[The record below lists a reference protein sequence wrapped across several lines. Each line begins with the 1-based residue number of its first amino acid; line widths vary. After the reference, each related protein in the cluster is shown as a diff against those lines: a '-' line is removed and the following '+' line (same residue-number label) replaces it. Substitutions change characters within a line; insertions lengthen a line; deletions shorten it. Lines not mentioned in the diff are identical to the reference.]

1 MAPDMGPSIGMWG
14 LSRAPRTLG
23 PIPRRGFAGGVKRYL
38 FAPGGRNERGIKTVK
53 VSNDELTRHWQS
65 GLRSDGVT
73 GNHERLNRGGEAPAN
88 WNGGA
93 RDSGAG
99 FTLIEAVIAML
110 VTVVG
115 LVALVG
121 TFAIAMKTNSTSQNL
136 TTATSLAQDRLEQL
150 EMIAFQ
156 RLADPARM
164 IPNPNSKGSNDALIV
179 GSLDTNVQSPD
190 GTYYYD
196 KIILAGPNDIEPE
209 GTITVVRPDGTAET
223 RRPNGTV
230 YQSNP
235 FPADRLSYS
244 RRWVILSSTEPDPV
258 DRRLTVAVRV
268 KNEKV
273 AAGMAPEQVDLYTV
287 LSNK

>member
-1 MAPDMGPSIGMWG
+1 MNVAH
-14 LSRAPRTLG
+14 
-23 PIPRRGFAGGVKRYL
+23 KRL
-38 FAPGGRNERGIKTVK
+38 
-53 VSNDELTRHWQS
+53 
-65 GLRSDGVT
+65 
-73 GNHERLNRGGEAPAN
+73 LNRQKPGRDIEVVTCARARRNVESTGSSTLPAGTCGHEGG
-88 WNGGA
+88 
-93 RDSGAG
+93 SAG
-99 FTLIEAVIAML
+99 FTLVEAVIAML

-150 EMIAFQ
+150 ETIAFQ
-156 RLADPARM
+156 RLADPSRM
-164 IPNPNSKGSNDALIV
+164 IQNPNSKGSNDALIV
-179 GSLDTNVQSPD
+179 GSLDSNVRASD

-209 GTITVVRPDGTAET
+209 GTITVVAPDGTAET

-230 YQSNP
+230 FAGNP
-235 FPADRLSYS
+235 FPADRVSYS
-244 RRWVILSSTEPDPV
+244 RRWLILSSSEPDPV

-268 KNEKV
+268 KNERV
-273 AAGMAPEQVDLYTV
+273 QAGMTPEQVDLYTV

>member
-1 MAPDMGPSIGMWG
+1 MKTGHNRSLNASSDN
-14 LSRAPRTLG
+14 R
-23 PIPRRGFAGGVKRYL
+23 PRRPSFDWTVGTAKGQTHTLEEANRRSKASAGSSMR
-38 FAPGGRNERGIKTVK
+38 PEDN
-53 VSNDELTRHWQS
+53 
-65 GLRSDGVT
+65 SD
-73 GNHERLNRGGEAPAN
+73 
-88 WNGGA
+88 
-93 RDSGAG
+93 G
-99 FTLIEAVIAML
+99 FTLVEAVIAML

-150 EMIAFQ
+150 ETIAFQ
-156 RLADPARM
+156 RLADPSRM

-179 GSLDTNVQSPD
+179 GSLDTNVTASD

-196 KIILAGPNDIEPE
+196 KIVLAGPNDIEPE

-223 RRPNGTV
+223 RRPDGTV

-235 FPADRLSYS
+235 FPADRTSYS

-268 KNEKV
+268 KNERV
-273 AAGMAPEQVDLYTV
+273 QAGMAPEQVDLYTV